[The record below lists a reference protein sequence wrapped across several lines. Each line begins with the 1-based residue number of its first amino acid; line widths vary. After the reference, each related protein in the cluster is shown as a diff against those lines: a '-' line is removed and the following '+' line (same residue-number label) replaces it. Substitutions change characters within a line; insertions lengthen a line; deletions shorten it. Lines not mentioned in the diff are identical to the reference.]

1 MADSSSNTT
10 LGSGNLDTG
19 TPGYIAFVI
28 VLVFFLLGLLGV
40 LICHVLKKKG
50 YRCTT
55 DAEEDDELEGEEEKH
70 LEEEELNDTYSE
82 GNTDTVGQIVHYIM
96 KNEANTDALKAM
108 VTENSI
114 DSDGAPVTPTS
125 PTTPVSPG
133 APPSAAKHTCNHLHT
148 IGGIGGQKNICNRC
162 NHKKWPLMRR
172 GSNKKMDRRSHVGEV
187 TVLSVGRFR
196 VTKSDPRHPVRRT
209 LLITEPNGSVPT
221 SPAKAEA
228 GPLSSNTPSQPQA
241 EGAVK
246 K

>member
-1 MADSSSNTT
+1 MADSVANST
-10 LGSGNLDTG
+10 LPGEKSGHE
-19 TPGYIAFVI
+19 YIAFVI
-28 VLVFFLLGLLGV
+28 VPVFFFLGLLGV

-55 DAEEDDELEGEEEKH
+55 DAEEEDELEGEEEKH
-70 LEEEELNDTYSE
+70 LEDGELNDTCSE

-114 DSDGAPVTPTS
+114 DSEGAPVTPTS

-172 GSNKKMDRRSHVGEV
+172 GSNKKMDRRSHIGEV

-196 VTKSDPRHPVRRT
+196 VTKSDPRYPVRRP

-221 SPAKAEA
+221 SPAKPEA
-228 GPLSSNTPSQPQA
+228 GPPSSNTPSQSQA
-241 EGAVK
+241 EGPVNK
-246 K
+246 